1 MTLDDSFVTALFVIL
16 KNSYIAKKQMIPQN
30 QQEQWQRQQ
39 SRRALLTNDFENI
52 FFLSTKDN

>member
-52 FFLSTKDN
+52 FFKH